1 MGDEQW
7 VDDQL
12 VPSGLVCLPA
22 IVPEVCIHANPLVGG
37 RSVIGVIL
45 KGRGEDR
52 QYERRSL
59 AREWFLNYFFTRT
72 LARLSGERL
81 WPQDLFFLGGTRF
94 LSSAIFESWR

>member
-72 LARLSGERL
+72 LARFFRGAFMASGFIL
-81 WPQDLFFLGGTRF
+81 PWWDSFLELCYF
-94 LSSAIFESWR
+94 